1 MIPLQTAIDD
11 DHGLRCGLTGYLS
24 AVSAAVGVGVE
35 SCTVDLD
42 DPVSAYVALDVRLRR
57 RPGRDTALVW
67 DERYGWSF
75 AMETHS
81 GEDLLV
87 LAYFGDEVV
96 PDPVAVR
103 RFVAGVRSADA
114 VPAPVPP
121 EVGGERGELVARL
134 LRYRLDNSSAGV
146 LILRWAG

>member
-1 MIPLQTAIDD
+1 MA
-11 DHGLRCGLTGYLS
+11 

-57 RPGRDTALVW
+57 RPGRDTALVR
-67 DERYGWSF
+67 DERHGWSF

-87 LAYFGDEVV
+87 LAYLGGEVV
-96 PDPVAVR
+96 PEPIAVR

-114 VPAPVPP
+114 VPVPVPP
-121 EVGGERGELVARL
+121 EPGGDRGELVARL
-134 LRYRLDNSSAGV
+134 LRYRLDTSSAGV